1 MTESRNRDL
10 ATSIGAAVAADNIA
24 TDGSLAISGVTT
36 YTNLSDLP
44 STGVNAGD
52 LGFVTANNGLYIR
65 GTSGWYVIALVN
77 TSPTYTTSP
86 ASSYNLA
93 TDGSTTTVITI
104 VATDPEGFAITYSAI
119 ADTNFNGLAT
129 VSQGTGNN
137 TNVFTVT
144 PKSQA
149 NATTTSGTLTF
160 RASDSVNNTDVVSTF
175 NLVFITTTENSKK
188 TTFLLKANGDNGTNG
203 TITDSSSSGHT
214 VSINGDAHPSTFT
227 PYKDGG
233 YSTRFNTAQSY
244 IRTGSSADFDIG
256 GTGDWSYEAYIRVD
270 KDHTFNNYS
279 RGFGLGPYYSNA
291 KSFGLLLWDND
302 NSGYITSYWYDN
314 AIGRKLISSQKFETG
329 KWNHIA
335 VSRTGTHIAI
345 FYNGE
350 KIAYNNSYS
359 NSISTGNT
367 YAFIGAT
374 GNGTEGFIGD
384 VRGVRF
390 INGSHTYNAANQI
403 IAVPYDD
410 VATVTNTK
418 LLLGTLPYLKDESGQ
433 NQTFTYN
440 GTVEK
445 TATNPFDT
453 EVFDLTSNNASS
465 VFFDGASDYL
475 SAASSS
481 NFNMGSG
488 DFTAE
493 CWFYA
498 TDGGLSGSQAIITT
512 ADTTDNQG
520 FYLGTENANTYF
532 LVGTSGSWS
541 SYSAGSATLYKNQWY
556 HLALVRNGN
565 SFKVYL
571 NGVQDSSTT
580 STVTLT
586 NTNNVIR
593 IGGRTVN
600 SQFFHGYV
608 ADARVV
614 KGTAV
619 YTSAFTPTTSPLT
632 AITNTQLLINPSAM
646 NIFDKTSRHRVRLSG
661 ASTYSSTT
669 RKKHASASIRQTGA
683 SSGHG
688 IYFDAKSFDQSLYF
702 NKQDFTIEFWFWCE
716 SVINSTI
723 GEKSLFEFGPGG
735 LSDNLLCQLRPGYGV
750 FIYIDGGTTSGAI
763 SGFDSATMGSSNSS
777 ILSSDWTH
785 VAITRVYDK
794 IYLYLN
800 GTLVDTGSI
809 SGTQNFDTDG
819 DYSVA
824 GGYSGGGNYYLEDF
838 RLSLGHV
845 RRPLDTVAKTLT
857 ADSNTFLLA
866 CHAASATTVSGNWT
880 VSVTSAP
887 TVYDFGPA
895 PGMKSVYFGHNSNEI
910 IKLTHTGSSSSDYT
924 MGDVDNGATDNF
936 SVELWFYI
944 DEDNLSGNNHVTSN
958 YGARDTSSAQFQIAF
973 QSNNLRIRGHQATGS
988 TYGGTGDVN
997 ITNVVHP
1004 RTWHHLY
1011 YVEEYIG
1018 GEFKFSSYIDGKLIQ
1033 NGAYNSSTGYD
1044 LQEFPIGGR
1053 WDNAH
1058 PFYGYISNLR
1068 IQKGTVAHPIANN
1081 RFAVPTA
1088 ELEG

>member
-44 STGVNAGD
+44 SSNVNAGD

-77 TSPTYTTSP
+77 TSPTYSTSP
-86 ASSYNLA
+86 NSSYNLA
-93 TDGSTTTVITI
+93 TDGSTTTVITV

-119 ADTNFNGLAT
+119 ADSGFNGLAT

-144 PKSQA
+144 PKAQGV
-149 NATTTSGTLTF
+149 ATTTSGTLTF

-188 TTFLLKANGDNGTNG
+188 TTFLLKANGNNGTNG

-214 VSINGDAHPSTFT
+214 ISYNGDAHPSTFT
-227 PYKDGG
+227 PYKDKG
-233 YSTRFNTAQSY
+233 YSTRLNTAQSY

-270 KDHTFNNYS
+270 KDHTFGSYI
-279 RGFGLGPYYSNA
+279 RGFGLGAFYSTP

-302 NSGYITSYWYDN
+302 NSGYMTVYWHDG
-314 AIGRKLISSQKFETG
+314 AMGRKLISSQKFETG
-329 KWNHIA
+329 KWNHVAI
-335 VSRTGTHIAI
+335 SRTGTHIAL

-350 KIAYNNSYS
+350 KIAYNSSYS
-359 NSISTGNT
+359 NSINTGDT
-367 YAFIGAT
+367 YAFIGHT
-374 GNGTEGFIGD
+374 GNGTEGFVGD

-453 EVFDLTSNNASS
+453 EMFDLTSNNASS
-465 VFFDGASDYL
+465 VFFDGTSDYL
-475 SAASSS
+475 SATSSS

-493 CWFYA
+493 CWFYGSDISS
-498 TDGGLSGSQAIITT
+498 TSGAQAIITT
-512 ADTTDNQG
+512 ADSSDYQG
-520 FYLGTENANTYF
+520 IWLGINGVNTYF
-532 LVGTSGSWS
+532 LIGDGGGSWN
-541 SYSAGSATLYKNQWY
+541 SYSAGSATLYQNQWY
-556 HLALVRNGN
+556 HLAFVRNGN

-571 NGVQDSSTT
+571 NGVEDSSAT

-586 NTNNVIR
+586 NTNNLIR
-593 IGGRTVN
+593 VGGRTVN
-600 SQFFHGYV
+600 SQYFHGYV

-683 SSGHG
+683 NSGHG
-688 IYFDAKSFDQSLYF
+688 IYFDAKNIDQSLYF
-702 NKQDFTIEFWFWCE
+702 NKQNFTIEFWFWLE
-716 SVINSTI
+716 STI
-723 GEKSLFEFGPGG
+723 SSGEKSLFEFGPGG
-735 LSDNLLCQLRPGYGV
+735 FSDNLLCQLRSGYGV

-763 SGFDSATMGSSNSS
+763 SGFDSSTMGSANNNM
-777 ILSSDWTH
+777 LSSDWTH
-785 VAITRVYDK
+785 VAVTRVYDK

-819 DYSVA
+819 DYSVG
-824 GGYSGGGNYYLEDF
+824 GGYSSGGDYYLEDF

-845 RRPLDTVAKTLT
+845 RRPLDSVAKTLT

-866 CHAASATTVSGNWT
+866 FHDSSSTTVSGNWT

-887 TVYDFGPA
+887 TMYDFGPA
-895 PGMKSVYFGHNSNEI
+895 SGMKSVYFTDSVNEI
-910 IKLTHTGSSSSDYT
+910 LKLTHTGSASDYT
-924 MGDVDNGATDNF
+924 LGDDDDGASGNF
-936 SVELWFYI
+936 SVEMWFWF
-944 DEDNLSGNNHVTSN
+944 DEDDYSPATHILGN
-958 YGARDTSSAQFQIAF
+958 YGARDTADAQFQMGF
-973 QSNNLRIRGHQATGS
+973 TSSKLRIRGHTASGS
-988 TYGGTGDVN
+988 SYGGSGDISLAN
-997 ITNVVHP
+997 YVHP

-1011 YVEEYIG
+1011 YVEEHIG
-1018 GEFKFSSYIDGKLIQ
+1018 GEFKFSSYIDGQLMQ
-1033 NGAYNSSTGYD
+1033 NGAYNNSTGYD
-1044 LQEFPIGGR
+1044 LGQFGLGGR
-1053 WDNAH
+1053 WDDAQAFH
-1058 PFYGYISNLR
+1058 GYISNFR
-1068 IQKGTVAHPIANN
+1068 IQKGTVAHPVANN
-1081 RFAVPTA
+1081 RFTVPAA